1 MLPCASAVTTRA
13 VVADFGAALGRPIEL
28 QRVPP
33 LVLSALGLFVPLMRE
48 LKEMAYQWEEPFI
61 VDDRR
66 FRARFGDKST
76 PLDAGARE
84 TVAWAKATFGGRS
97 PGE

>member
-1 MLPCASAVTTRA
+1 MLPCAPAVSTRA
-13 VVADFGAALGRPIEL
+13 LVAEFGAALGRPIKL

-33 LVLSALGLFVPLMRE
+33 FVLSALGLVPLMRE
-48 LKEMAYQWEEPFI
+48 LKEMAYQWEEPSI

-66 FRARFGDKST
+66 FRARFGDLAT

-84 TVAWAKATFGGRS
+84 TVAWAQATFRRA
-97 PGE
+97 